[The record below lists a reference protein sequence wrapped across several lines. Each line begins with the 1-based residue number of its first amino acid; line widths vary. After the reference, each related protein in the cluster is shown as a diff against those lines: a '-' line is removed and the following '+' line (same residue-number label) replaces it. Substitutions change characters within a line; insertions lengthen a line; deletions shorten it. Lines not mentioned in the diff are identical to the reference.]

1 MANPHILIDTTIFID
16 HLRKQNKTKS
26 ILYHLTGTSV
36 LYTATMVE
44 FELFAGATN
53 QQKYQDVQQV
63 LKACSV
69 LPLTSPIAQ
78 RAGNIYQDLKRQNQI
93 IEIRDILIAAT
104 ALEEGLPVMTMN
116 DKHFRRIQGIHL
128 LPLP

>member
-1 MANPHILIDTTIFID
+1 MAHPHILIDTTIFIN
-16 HLRKQNKTKS
+16 HLRKQQKKNS

-36 LYTATMVE
+36 LYSATIVE
-44 FELFAGATN
+44 FELFARATDPR
-53 QQKYQDVQQV
+53 KLHEQV

-69 LPLTSPIAQ
+69 LPLTSSIVR
-78 RAGNIYQDLKRQNQI
+78 RAGHIYQDLKRQNLI

-104 ALEEGLPVMTMN
+104 ALEEGLPVMTIN
-116 DKHFRRIQGIHL
+116 DKHFQRIQGVNL